1 MLQLLPYQV
10 LSTGRGSSI
19 IVKFLCVKILTVMN
33 DELGLFGRKLN
44 WEKSNYT
51 CTLTQCLSKRF
62 GVSNQCVRGSE
73 NNSLA
78 IIWQAFCIGEHMFCM
93 MTTVLTHIRDSRV
106 ETGKDRGLLYF
117 ILAKQCFRQNYD
129 E

>member
-62 GVSNQCVRGSE
+62 GVSNQCVRGPEKTIALLVS
-73 NNSLA
+73 S
-78 IIWQAFCIGEHMFCM
+78 
-93 MTTVLTHIRDSRV
+93 
-106 ETGKDRGLLYF
+106 GKRSV
-117 ILAKQCFRQNYD
+117 
-129 E
+129 